1 MRTLDFWRSIFA
13 ECVATFFYVML
24 VTSVS
29 AGEVA
34 KGSPAAEEEKD
45 ANRVYSALA
54 AGLAA
59 LVLTL
64 AFARVSGAHMNPAVT
79 LAMTLIRQVSP
90 LRSILYMAAQ
100 CGGGIAGTALV
111 KGIRST
117 SPNEK
122 TLKDPALNHEKGAF
136 GMEFV
141 LTFLIVYAYCAT
153 RADSK
158 AGGGSQ
164 GQYGAHHGGAH
175 RGGVAPLST
184 GVGAPSGI
192 VGGYSSG
199 YRSATTTTYNS
210 AQTVINSVGDAR
222 PDPLVVGAA
231 YAGCLLA
238 YQGCLNPA
246 RALGAAFVFQ
256 DRGSNSSFHQHWVFW
271 VGPLLGGVTGGFAFE
286 YIFRYQFQ
294 FQRGF

>member
-29 AGEVA
+29 TDEVA
-34 KGSPAAEEEKD
+34 KGSTPEEKD

-79 LAMTLIRQVSP
+79 LAMTLIRQISP

-117 SPNEK
+117 SPQEK
-122 TLKDPALNHEKGAF
+122 ELKDPALNSEKGAF

-158 AGGGSQ
+158 GAPGVPGAPH
-164 GQYGAHHGGAH
+164 YGAQQVGPHT
-175 RGGVAPLST
+175 T
-184 GVGAPSGI
+184 GLGAPSGI

-256 DRGSNSSFHQHWVFW
+256 EGGGNNSFRQHWVFW

-286 YIFRYQFQ
+286 YIFRY
-294 FQRGF
+294 